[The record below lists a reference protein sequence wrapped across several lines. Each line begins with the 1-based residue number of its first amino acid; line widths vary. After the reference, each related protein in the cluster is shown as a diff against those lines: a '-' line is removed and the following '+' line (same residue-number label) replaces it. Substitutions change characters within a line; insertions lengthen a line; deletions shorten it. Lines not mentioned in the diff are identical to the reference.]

1 MKYGPAEAG
10 ASTPFGS
17 CSRFVGIAQK
27 NGIAIRARKS
37 GAAFVRVMTRCEP
50 LTLTPETGDLSDPTM
65 SEKNGTA
72 GDCIF
77 GSASRSIAALKFA
90 AVTAEPSENFV
101 NDALTVKSYVFP
113 LFETFGKPAAA
124 SGTS

>member
-17 CSRFVGIAQK
+17 CSRVVGIAQK
-27 NGIAIRARKS
+27 NGIAMRARKS
-37 GAAFVRVMTRCEP
+37 GDAFVRVMTRCEP
-50 LTLTPETGDLSDPTM
+50 RTFTPETGDLSEPTM

-90 AVTAEPSENFV
+90 AVTAWPFENLV
-101 NDALTVKSYVFP
+101 
-113 LFETFGKPAAA
+113 KPAETLK
-124 SGTS
+124 S